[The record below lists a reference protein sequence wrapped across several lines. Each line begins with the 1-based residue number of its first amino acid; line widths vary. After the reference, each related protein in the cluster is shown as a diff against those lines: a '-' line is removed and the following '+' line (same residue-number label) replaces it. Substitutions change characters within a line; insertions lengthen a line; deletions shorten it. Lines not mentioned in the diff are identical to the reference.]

1 MTTTTTSVTKKG
13 QATIPK
19 RLRDKFGIKDKV
31 IVVETEEG
39 VLLKPLP
46 KPEDDLGSLRKM
58 FKGKT
63 SREILAEARREDIE
77 REKELLKQT

>member
-1 MTTTTTSVTKKG
+1 MTTTTTSVTRKG

-19 RLRDKFGIKDKV
+19 RLREKFGIKDRA
-31 IVVETEEG
+31 IVVETNEG

-46 KPEDDLGSLRKM
+46 KPEDDLGSLRKL

-63 SREILAEARREDIE
+63 SREVLAEARKEDVGRE
-77 REKELLKQT
+77 RELLEQL